1 MKTFNKYCN
10 KRDGDNLVQ
19 ETMSVFQDVE
29 NLIVKIEE
37 NHPGTLDKHVIEEK
51 ASNWGSALGGIA
63 GGMMGGV
70 PGAMAGAAA
79 GAAAPWAWG
88 KAKDWFKKHKNTWD
102 QEQAQQ
108 VGPNR
113 TRTVQTP
120 KFSTWHKEGEPVRP
134 PTHDPWGK
142 EISPETQA
150 KNLDSLR
157 QDGAEIAE
165 PQVSPEGENIPRMVN
180 TMGMML
186 KYMRDAVGQK
196 NLTSQFPEIDSI
208 EQSINAL
215 GKKLNQHLAQSQGYD
230 LAPEVSSKSRPLPF
244 ADA

>member
-102 QEQAQQ
+102 
-108 VGPNR
+108 
-113 TRTVQTP
+113 
-120 KFSTWHKEGEPVRP
+120 
-134 PTHDPWGK
+134 
-142 EISPETQA
+142 
-150 KNLDSLR
+150 
-157 QDGAEIAE
+157 
-165 PQVSPEGENIPRMVN
+165 
-180 TMGMML
+180 
-186 KYMRDAVGQK
+186 
-196 NLTSQFPEIDSI
+196 
-208 EQSINAL
+208 
-215 GKKLNQHLAQSQGYD
+215 
-230 LAPEVSSKSRPLPF
+230 
-244 ADA
+244 